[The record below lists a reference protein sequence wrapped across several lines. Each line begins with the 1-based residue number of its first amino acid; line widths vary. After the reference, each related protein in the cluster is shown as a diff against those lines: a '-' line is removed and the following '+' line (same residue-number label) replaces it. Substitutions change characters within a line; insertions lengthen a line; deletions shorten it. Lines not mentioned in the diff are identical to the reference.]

1 VVVVFGASPP
11 LDISGGIRWLLRS
24 NLPWMSTDL
33 ALAMLPLVLAVA
45 LFRSRHRR
53 GPLWW
58 LGVAL
63 FVAFL
68 PNAPYVLTDLIHL
81 GPNVRSA
88 PSRRAVVLGLLPLYA
103 VFLLAGVESY
113 VLCIRLL
120 RRELARLAWRWRAV
134 AVEAIVHVAC
144 ILGVVLGRVE
154 RLNSWDMLHPE
165 RVLAGLHGILQDPTW
180 IAVTA
185 VAVLGAT
192 AVLDRATV
200 VARRWVVRVVHST
213 WPRLGVGAG

>member
-1 VVVVFGASPP
+1 MLSGAAPP

-24 NLPWMSTDL
+24 NSPWMGPDL
-33 ALAMLPLVLAVA
+33 ALALLPLLLAVV

-58 LGVAL
+58 FGVAV
-63 FVAFL
+63 FIAFL

-81 GPNVRSA
+81 APNVRSA
-88 PSRRAVVLGLLPLYA
+88 PSHKAVILGLLPLYA
-103 VFLLAGVESY
+103 MFLLAGVESY

-120 RRELARLAWRWRAV
+120 RRELARMEWRWRAV
-134 AVEAIVHVAC
+134 AVEATVHVAC

-165 RVLAGLHGILQDPTW
+165 RVLAGLHAILRHPLW

-192 AVLDRATV
+192 AVLDRVTV
-200 VARRWVVRVVHST
+200 VTRRWMLRMVHSV
-213 WPRLGVGAG
+213 WPRFGVGTG

>member
-1 VVVVFGASPP
+1 MFGAAPP

-24 NLPWMSTDL
+24 SSHWMGIDL
-33 ALAMLPLVLAVA
+33 ALAFLPLLLAVA
-45 LFRSRHRR
+45 LFRTRHRR
-53 GPLWW
+53 GPIWW

-63 FVAFL
+63 FIAFL

-81 GPNVRSA
+81 GPTMRAA
-88 PSRRAVVLGLLPLYA
+88 PSRKAVVLGLLPLYA
-103 VFLLAGVESY
+103 MFLLAGVESY

-120 RRELARLAWRWRAV
+120 RRELARLEWRWRAV
-134 AVEAIVHVAC
+134 AVEAAVHVAC

-165 RVLAGLHGILQDPTW
+165 RVLAGLHGVFHAPVW
-180 IAVTA
+180 IGLTA

-200 VARRWVVRVVHST
+200 VTRRWVLRAVHAV
-213 WPRLGVGAG
+213 WPRIGVGAG